1 MSRVTGGSTS
11 NIDGLIRAN
20 GSANLFLIN
29 PNGIIFGQNAS
40 LNIGGS
46 FVGTTA
52 NALQFGNRGFFSA
65 TEKNIPSPLLT
76 INPSALLFNQINQ
89 NGGIQNNSIAFAGKD
104 PAGLNAFGLRVPD
117 GKSLLLVGGNVSM
130 DGGRLNANGGRVEL
144 GGLAGTGTVELNE
157 DINNLRLNFPEN
169 VAKADVSLI
178 NRANVNVRAGGSG
191 NIVIN
196 AYNLN
201 MAERSS
207 LIAGIDSELGSIDT
221 VAGDVEIN
229 ATRSIS
235 LNNNSFITSAV
246 LPRAVGKGGDINITT
261 GSIAITNGARLNT
274 VTFGQGD
281 AGSVNINA
289 RDTVSFDEVNSNT
302 FQTGVFSVVQ
312 PRAVGKGGDINII
325 TRSLSVKNG
334 AELNASTLGQ
344 GDAGNITIQARDTV
358 SFDGVY
364 DELASGASSIVN
376 TRAVGKAGDINITTG
391 SLLITNGAVLT
402 ASTLGQGDGGNVT
415 IFASDFVSFNGLDS
429 GVLNIVESGAVGN
442 GGNVTIYADTFSLTD
457 GARLDT
463 RTQGQGR
470 AGNITVHARDSVSLA
485 GIPTKIVTA
494 VGAGGVGKG
503 GNLNIKAT
511 SLSLNDGAQLITA
524 IYAKY
529 FDTTDNSTQ
538 SAGRGDAGNTNIE
551 ATGLVTIAGSKDGIP
566 SGIFSLVSPEGI
578 GNGGNITIYS
588 DSLSLTDGGIISAT
602 TSGEGNAGTLKIN
615 TVNAVSI
622 SGTLPT
628 TGNSSGLFVSSSGL
642 GTAGDIEVFS
652 PKIRL
657 DNQGRLTAE
666 SASGNGGDINLQT
679 DLLFLRRGAQ
689 ITTSA
694 GTAEAGGNGGNI
706 NIDASSGF
714 IVAVPNENSDITANA
729 YTGTGGRVDIKANGI
744 YGIGFRESPTDLSD
758 ITASSRFGTQGT
770 VELNTPDI
778 DPNSGL
784 VNLPTV
790 PVDTQ
795 VAQTCQAGGT
805 FAKSSFTITG
815 RGGLPPNPTTDILPP
830 DLVHVDWI
838 SLNPSTREGKS
849 PPVTIKPTATP
860 KPIVEATGWVM
871 NAKGEVQL
879 IANAPATTPHA
890 SWQNPVSC
898 RDPLDVSVQGYKY
911 HWNRKPG

>member
-1 MSRVTGGSTS
+1 M
-11 NIDGLIRAN
+11 
-20 GSANLFLIN
+20 
-29 PNGIIFGQNAS
+29 
-40 LNIGGS
+40 
-46 FVGTTA
+46 
-52 NALQFGNRGFFSA
+52 
-65 TEKNIPSPLLT
+65 T